1 MVRGFFNDSFGMA
14 EPAGPHIP
22 NSKRARTRSADER
35 NVPFNS
41 GKIRRPGQSN
51 FLRFNVI
58 GLISSVLWPKTFA
71 AVLVLLGQSLISA
84 GLRNARCF
92 GAR

>member
-58 GLISSVLWPKTFA
+58 GLIHLFFGQK
-71 AVLVLLGQSLISA
+71 LLQQFSFCWVSL
-84 GLRNARCF
+84 
-92 GAR
+92 

>member
-1 MVRGFFNDSFGMA
+1 LLDT
-14 EPAGPHIP
+14 
-22 NSKRARTRSADER
+22 TRNADER
-35 NVPFNS
+35 SVPFNS
-41 GKIRRPGQSN
+41 GKTRRPGQSN

-58 GLISSVLWPKTFA
+58 GLFHLFFGQKAFA
-71 AVLVLLGQSLISA
+71 AVLVLLGQFLISA